1 MLMSEPAAV
10 RAPAAVPRETRYLER
25 SRLLYV
31 TVGSTAAG
39 AAAVRTCAFEGGR
52 VTSAAGDTFLWS
64 GPLRRRADL
73 RLPDPAPPAPAEEA
87 AERVARLVGSWAGTA
102 NVQYLARSSH
112 RAVLTRP
119 RAVAADALVES
130 SVWALLG
137 NVVTSHGRVVPVGLS
152 GRGSGLPELEREA
165 ESGELARMLSR
176 IDGSRPLPAGT
187 VAAVLAPP
195 AAGVLVHEAV
205 GHFAEAAPEGRADL
219 THRLGL
225 RVASEGF
232 DLVDDPLVAAGPASY
247 RVDDE

>member
-87 AERVARLVGSWAGTA
+87 AERAWQWSPRAR
-102 NVQYLARSSH
+102 ARSRVRRARAHAVAYRRLATAARRH
-112 RAVLTRP
+112 RSGGP
-119 RAVAADALVES
+119 RAA
-130 SVWALLG
+130 
-137 NVVTSHGRVVPVGLS
+137 GR
-152 GRGSGLPELEREA
+152 RGPGA
-165 ESGELARMLSR
+165 
-176 IDGSRPLPAGT
+176 
-187 VAAVLAPP
+187 
-195 AAGVLVHEAV
+195 
-205 GHFAEAAPEGRADL
+205 
-219 THRLGL
+219 
-225 RVASEGF
+225 
-232 DLVDDPLVAAGPASY
+232 
-247 RVDDE
+247 